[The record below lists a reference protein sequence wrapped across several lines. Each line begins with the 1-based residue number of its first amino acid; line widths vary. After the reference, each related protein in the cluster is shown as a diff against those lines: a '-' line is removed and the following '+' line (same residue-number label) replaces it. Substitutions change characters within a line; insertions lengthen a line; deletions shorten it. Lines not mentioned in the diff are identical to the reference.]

1 MDFSV
6 VRMCFYSAGS
16 GGLFWYIHRLFVQC
30 SRRRE
35 HKAYANEASASTGN
49 CRDIFCCGLPFFLR
63 LSVASRGYR
72 CSFPNHNHLGSGVWM
87 VCDAIYTLPALRIF
101 FLWPHI
107 YTGFFPSPR
116 HKKKT
121 AINIFVAGH
130 VQQQEL
136 VWLSYEPPP
145 KQLHSLTES
154 AAVPAT
160 YDQCPRKLRAQF
172 CAVRGARRTIKKR
185 TAPRVLCRV
194 CKIGMSV
201 SKHSM
206 LQKQNRLVAS
216 LHFTSL

>member
-101 FLWPHI
+101 FPWPHI
-107 YTGFFPSPR
+107 YTVFFSQPQTQKENSNQYFCRGTCATTRTCVAVIRASPKAVAFADR
-116 HKKKT
+116 ECRRTSNLQPVPAQIARAILCGARSEAYHKKEDGT
-121 AINIFVAGH
+121 A
-130 VQQQEL
+130 
-136 VWLSYEPPP
+136 
-145 KQLHSLTES
+145 
-154 AAVPAT
+154 
-160 YDQCPRKLRAQF
+160 RALP
-172 CAVRGARRTIKKR
+172 C
-185 TAPRVLCRV
+185 L
-194 CKIGMSV
+194 
-201 SKHSM
+201 
-206 LQKQNRLVAS
+206 
-216 LHFTSL
+216 